1 MTDIWTSL
9 RHFLQS
15 EREVF
20 GDYLLLD
27 GTSSSSLS
35 ASPTTM
41 AKKQTAAGTVSAP
54 PAQTRTPAK
63 STIVFEPPPAPQ
75 PAGSDGAWLQ
85 AADVDALREQ
95 ISGCLNCALGRTR
108 TKFVF
113 GVGNPH
119 ATLMFVGEA
128 PGADEDAQGEPFVG
142 RAGQLL
148 NKILTAIGMD
158 RADVYIC
165 NILKC
170 RPPNNRTPSPEE
182 VELCIPYLKK
192 QIALIKPKLIVCLG
206 LTAAHNILQTNDNL
220 TKLRGRTMQFEGI
233 PLRVTYHPA
242 ALLRNPN
249 WKQPTWEDFQAIQKL
264 HAELLAR

>member
-1 MTDIWTSL
+1 MNEFWTSL
-9 RHFLQS
+9 QHFLES

-27 GTSSSSLS
+27 GTAPSSQDDL
-35 ASPTTM
+35 PTTM
-41 AKKQTAAGTVSAP
+41 ATRHTTANASSTRPKQKQPDPNDTMLFELP
-54 PAQTRTPAK
+54 PATPQEM
-63 STIVFEPPPAPQ
+63 VDE
-75 PAGSDGAWLQ
+75 AWMHAEDLQ
-85 AADVDALREQ
+85 GFNGQ
-95 ISGCLNCALGRTR
+95 ISGCLKCALGHTR

-148 NKILTAIGMD
+148 NKILAAITMN
-158 RADVYIC
+158 REDVYIC

-170 RPPNNRTPSPEE
+170 RPPNNRTPFPEE

-192 QIALIKPKLIVCLG
+192 QIAIIKPKLIVCLG
-206 LTAAHNILQTNDNL
+206 LTAAQNILQVNDSL
-220 TKLRGRTMQFEGI
+220 TKLRGRTLQFEGT

-264 HAELLAR
+264 HAELVAR

>member
-1 MTDIWTSL
+1 MTDFWTSL
-9 RHFLQS
+9 RHFLES

-20 GDYLLLD
+20 GDYVLLD
-27 GTSSSSLS
+27 ESSPSTQET
-35 ASPTTM
+35 PHTTM
-41 AKKQTAAGTVSAP
+41 PIRRHTAG
-54 PAQTRTPAK
+54 PAD
-63 STIVFEPPPAPQ
+63 PPPASTQDTGGGMMLFDLPPVPH
-75 PAGSDGAWLQ
+75 PATAHEPWMGMENIRSLEG
-85 AADVDALREQ
+85 Q
-95 ISGCLNCALGRTR
+95 ISGCLKCVLGQTR

-113 GVGNPH
+113 GVGNPQ

-148 NKILTAIGMD
+148 NKILAAINMK
-158 RADVYIC
+158 REDVYIC

-182 VELCIPYLKK
+182 VEVCIPYLKK
-192 QIALIKPKLIVCLG
+192 QIALIRPRLIVCLG
-206 LTAAHNILQTNDNL
+206 LTAAQNLLQINESL
-220 TKLRGRTMQFEGI
+220 TKLRGRTLQFEKT

-264 HAELLAR
+264 HAELLAQ

>member
-1 MTDIWTSL
+1 MAT
-9 RHFLQS
+9 RH
-15 EREVF
+15 
-20 GDYLLLD
+20 
-27 GTSSSSLS
+27 TTAS
-35 ASPTTM
+35 ASGTPQ
-41 AKKQTAAGTVSAP
+41 KQKQPDPDDAMLFELP
-54 PAQTRTPAK
+54 PATPQ
-63 STIVFEPPPAPQ
+63 STPQ
-75 PAGSDGAWLQ
+75 ARVDEAWMHAEDLQ
-85 AADVDALREQ
+85 GFNGQ
-95 ISGCLNCALGRTR
+95 ISGCLKCALGHTR

-148 NKILTAIGMD
+148 NKILAAITMN
-158 RADVYIC
+158 REDVYIC

-170 RPPNNRTPSPEE
+170 RPPNNRTPFPEE

-206 LTAAHNILQTNDNL
+206 LTAAQNILQVNDSL
-220 TKLRGRTMQFEGI
+220 TKLRGRTLQFEGT

-264 HAELLAR
+264 HAELVAR

>member
-1 MTDIWTSL
+1 MTDFWTSL
-9 RHFLQS
+9 RHFLEFQ
-15 EREVF
+15 REVF
-20 GDYLLLD
+20 GDYVLMD
-27 GTSSSSLS
+27 RSSPSSQD
-35 ASPTTM
+35 ASHTTM
-41 AKKQTAAGTVSAP
+41 PTRRRTTGAAAP
-54 PAQTRTPAK
+54 PPHHERAEDMVLFDLPAAHPATPHETWMSVEEIRGLEA
-63 STIVFEPPPAPQ
+63 
-75 PAGSDGAWLQ
+75 
-85 AADVDALREQ
+85 Q
-95 ISGCLNCALGRTR
+95 ISGCQKCPLGQTR

-148 NKILTAIGMD
+148 NKIIAAINMK
-158 RADVYIC
+158 REDVFIC

-170 RPPNNRTPSPEE
+170 RPPNNRTPQPEE

-206 LTAAHNILQTNDNL
+206 LTAAQNLLQTNDSL
-220 TKLRGRTMQFEGI
+220 TKLRGRTLEFENI

-264 HAELLAR
+264 HDELCTR

>member
-1 MTDIWTSL
+1 MTDFWTSL
-9 RHFLQS
+9 RHFLESQ
-15 EREVF
+15 REVF
-20 GDYLLLD
+20 GDYVLMD
-27 GTSSSSLS
+27 KSSPSFQD
-35 ASPTTM
+35 ASHTTM
-41 AKKQTAAGTVSAP
+41 STRRRIPGTAAQAP
-54 PAQTRTPAK
+54 PPE
-63 STIVFEPPPAPQ
+63 SSDDMVLFELPPPVHPGM
-75 PAGSDGAWLQ
+75 PHESWMNVEDI
-85 AADVDALREQ
+85 REFEAH
-95 ISGCLNCALGRTR
+95 ISLCQKCQLGHTR

-148 NKILTAIGMD
+148 NKILAAINMK
-158 RADVYIC
+158 REDVYIC

-170 RPPNNRTPSPEE
+170 RPPNNRTPMPEE

-192 QIALIKPKLIVCLG
+192 QIALIKPRLIVCLG
-206 LTAAHNILQTNDNL
+206 LTAAQNLLQINDSL
-220 TKLRGRTMQFEGI
+220 TKLRGRTLQFENI

-264 HAELLAR
+264 HDELCTR

>member
-1 MTDIWTSL
+1 M
-9 RHFLQS
+9 
-15 EREVF
+15 F

-27 GTSSSSLS
+27 GTAPSSQDDL
-35 ASPTTM
+35 PTTM
-41 AKKQTAAGTVSAP
+41 ATRHTTANASSTRPKQKQPDPNDTMLFELP
-54 PAQTRTPAK
+54 PATPK
-63 STIVFEPPPAPQ
+63 EMVDE
-75 PAGSDGAWLQ
+75 AWMHAEDLQ
-85 AADVDALREQ
+85 GFNGQ
-95 ISGCLNCALGRTR
+95 ISGCLKCALGHTR

-148 NKILTAIGMD
+148 NKILAAINMN
-158 RADVYIC
+158 REDVYIC

-170 RPPNNRTPSPEE
+170 RPPNNRTPLPEE

-206 LTAAHNILQTNDNL
+206 LTAAQNILQVNDSL
-220 TKLRGRTMQFEGI
+220 TKLRGRTLQFEGT

-264 HAELLAR
+264 HAELVAR